1 MTIESWFPR
10 WRSWLVALLALASS
24 LVGIV
29 NWFTYDDR
37 YVIELNPMTR
47 HLNDWY
53 RVFATSYWPKEWG
66 GDGYRPLTILAF
78 KIESVI
84 GGGIPSIFHA
94 TNILLYVVASLLVF
108 WVARRMLPTWAAW
121 FAAAAFAVHPVHV
134 EAVANVV
141 GQSELLVAIATLAA
155 LLLYL
160 RDRLAGPLRPATA
173 AWITLLYAIA
183 CFSKEHGVVL
193 IAVLGAAEL
202 TVLADDTPLIE
213 RVRSLRLF
221 YLVLALVAVSFV
233 AVRSLVLSDHSLGGF
248 QPFTPFS
255 TLHIS
260 SRDRVLTAVGVVP
273 QWIRLL
279 YWPARLSSEYGP
291 PQIEIAQGLS
301 LTQLPGFTLLIGI
314 LALGI
319 LLRRR
324 RPVTAFGI
332 AFTVIAILPS
342 SNFLVPAGIVL
353 AERTLF
359 LASAGAMLILG
370 DVVLLV
376 AEWLQR
382 SGADAA
388 RSRRYV
394 LAARAACAALLVTGA
409 VRSSLRTRVWK
420 DGDTLFHQA
429 VLDAPDAYRAHFMLG
444 AWAFYEKRLREGEVE
459 YLKALKLF
467 PYDPFLAYSLAEQYK
482 TVGLCHAAV
491 PMYQWAFNLDSTFN
505 VGHTSLAWCLLNERR
520 YDEARTAAIDAFRYG
535 AEIPRLRRIMFLADS
550 AKAADMAKEKTK
562 VVSQAGGASKLP
574 ESVQKTGRPSPT
586 HE

>member
-1 MTIESWFPR
+1 MTVEDHFPR
-10 WRSWLVALLALASS
+10 WRPWSVALLALASS

-37 YVIELNPMTR
+37 YIVELNPMTR

-53 RVFATSYWPKEWG
+53 RVFVSSYWPKEWG
-66 GDGYRPLTILAF
+66 GDGYRPLTMLAF
-78 KIESVI
+78 KIESAL
-84 GGGIPSIFHA
+84 GGGIPSVFHA

-108 WVARRMLPTWAAW
+108 WLARRLLPVWAAW

-141 GQSELLVAIATLAA
+141 GQSELIVAVVTVAA
-155 LLLYL
+155 LVLYV
-160 RDRLAGPLRPATA
+160 RDRRAGALRPATI
-173 AWITLLYAIA
+173 AWITLLYAVA
-183 CFSKEHGVVL
+183 CFAKEHGIVL
-193 IAVLGAAEL
+193 IALLGAAEL
-202 TVLADDTPLIE
+202 TVLADDAPLME
-213 RVRSLRLF
+213 RARSLRLF
-221 YLVLALVAVSFV
+221 YLVLVLVAVSFV
-233 AVRSLVLSDHSLGGF
+233 AVRSRVLSDHSLGGF

-291 PQIEIAQGLS
+291 PQIEIAQGVS
-301 LTQLPGFTLLIGI
+301 LIQLPGFALLIGI

-324 RPVTAFGI
+324 RPVAAFGI

-359 LASAGAMLILG
+359 LASVGAMLILG
-370 DVVLLV
+370 DVAVVVAERLQRDVPAAAYVRYVTLARVACVLLV
-376 AEWLQR
+376 VT
-382 SGADAA
+382 GAA
-388 RSRRYV
+388 RS
-394 LAARAACAALLVTGA
+394 AM
-409 VRSSLRTRVWK
+409 RTRVWK
-420 DGDTLFHQA
+420 DNDTLFRQA

-444 AWAFYEKRLREGEVE
+444 AWAFSHQRKREGEAE
-459 YLKALKLF
+459 YRKALKLF
-467 PYDPFLAYSLAEQYK
+467 PYDPFLAYNLAVEYEH
-482 TVGLCHAAV
+482 VGMCGAAV
-491 PMYQWAFNLDSTFN
+491 PMFQWAFNVDSTFAM
-505 VGHTSLAWCLLNERR
+505 GRSALAWCLLNESR
-520 YDEARTAAIDAFRYG
+520 YDEARAAAIDAFRYG
-535 AEIPRLRRIMFLADS
+535 AEPPRLRRIIFLADS
-550 AKAADMAKEKTK
+550 SKAADMARGKPRLVT
-562 VVSQAGGASKLP
+562 QAGEPSKLP
-574 ESVQKTGRPSPT
+574 ETMQKTGRPSPS

>member
-1 MTIESWFPR
+1 
-10 WRSWLVALLALASS
+10 
-24 LVGIV
+24 
-29 NWFTYDDR
+29 
-37 YVIELNPMTR
+37 
-47 HLNDWY
+47 
-53 RVFATSYWPKEWG
+53 
-66 GDGYRPLTILAF
+66 
-78 KIESVI
+78 
-84 GGGIPSIFHA
+84 
-94 TNILLYVVASLLVF
+94 
-108 WVARRMLPTWAAW
+108 
-121 FAAAAFAVHPVHV
+121 
-134 EAVANVV
+134 
-141 GQSELLVAIATLAA
+141 
-155 LLLYL
+155 
-160 RDRLAGPLRPATA
+160 
-173 AWITLLYAIA
+173 
-183 CFSKEHGVVL
+183 
-193 IAVLGAAEL
+193 
-202 TVLADDTPLIE
+202 
-213 RVRSLRLF
+213 
-221 YLVLALVAVSFV
+221 VLALVAVSFV

-301 LTQLPGFTLLIGI
+301 LTQVPGFTLLIGI

-574 ESVQKTGRPSPT
+574 ESVQKTGRLSPT